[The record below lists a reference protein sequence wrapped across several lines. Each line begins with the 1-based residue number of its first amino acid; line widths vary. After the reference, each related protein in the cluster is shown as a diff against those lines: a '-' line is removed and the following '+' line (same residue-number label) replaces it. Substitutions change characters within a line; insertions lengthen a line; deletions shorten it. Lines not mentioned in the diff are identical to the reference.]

1 LHKNK
6 KLSYLIIV
14 MFMFTI
20 VAGFSAPQA
29 SAANLSD
36 ISRHWAQSQINDLVN
51 KGIISGYPDNTF
63 KPENAITR
71 AELAVMVNK
80 AFSFTN
86 TTDID
91 FKDVQPTDW
100 FAPEIAKAK
109 AAGYI
114 SGYPDGTMKPNQNIT
129 RQEAAVMIAKAAK
142 LGGRNTP
149 EGRVRADFSKTWCK
163 PLYGERSRLK

>member
-1 LHKNK
+1 
-6 KLSYLIIV
+6 

-80 AFSFTN
+80 LSHLLTLR
-86 TTDID
+86 IL
-91 FKDVQPTDW
+91 
-100 FAPEIAKAK
+100 I
-109 AAGYI
+109 
-114 SGYPDGTMKPNQNIT
+114 
-129 RQEAAVMIAKAAK
+129 
-142 LGGRNTP
+142 
-149 EGRVRADFSKTWCK
+149 SKTSNPQTGLRPK
-163 PLYGERSRLK
+163 LPRLKLQATFLVTRTEP